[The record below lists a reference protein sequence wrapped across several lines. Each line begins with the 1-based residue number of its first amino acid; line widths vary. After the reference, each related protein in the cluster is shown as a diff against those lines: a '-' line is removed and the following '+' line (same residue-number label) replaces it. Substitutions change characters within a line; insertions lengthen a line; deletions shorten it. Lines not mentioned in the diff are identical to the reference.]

1 MRQHFAEFLGVFA
14 ELRRCSGVDKPGGN
28 GQHVRIGI
36 HLGSSRSFHPCG
48 ANENL
53 EHNCFA
59 AVARDFQ
66 RQKNPREHS

>member
-1 MRQHFAEFLGVFA
+1 MRQHFAEFLGVSAWIFA
-14 ELRRCSGVDKPGGN
+14 AACVDKPAENRQPIG
-28 GQHVRIGI
+28 IGI
-36 HLGSSRSFHPCG
+36 HLGSRKQFHPCG

-66 RQKNPREHS
+66 RRTNPRELS